1 MPTVTASS
9 GALTL
14 TSRRSGSSWSEAAT
28 TAGMA
33 LSGAIPVNATVTAAT
48 LTAKI
53 TQTPMSGAYLYLNGT
68 AVRTTHGEHAVTVA
82 VSPGADSY
90 AVACAF
96 RGGGTGN
103 TVSSVTFELTLT
115 VAYELNQMPSS
126 FALDRT
132 TVAAGQTIT
141 ATITPYRATYGHQLL
156 CEFNGRQIATAV
168 LQPGVGTAAL
178 TIPTAWLSDIP
189 YAASAACTVTLRCWE
204 GSSTSFFGYSF
215 QTVTFTLPDDAA
227 PEVGTVSVAPLLTV
241 DGATYPEVVSGAYVQ
256 GKSGYSAAISGA
268 SAKYGARIAAYSIS
282 GGGYS
287 GNGATLKSGLLGTAG
302 TQKITFRV
310 TDTRGLSADKTVS
323 ITVLAYTP
331 PRVTELTAWR
341 VNEAGEADGM
351 GTLGKVRWTDAYSE
365 LGGANTLTA
374 KAYIKPVGGTEAELG
389 HVAEGGIALVWSRKA
404 IYLSGPNSGK
414 ETDSANRIADLTYY
428 SVSQYT
434 WNVTP
439 DASVK
444 LMIFSY
450 DAEKQ
455 YLGRSEWVTN
465 GQLTL
470 SAGAVYFRVEASY
483 SDDRAITDD
492 NIATL
497 AAVMKLV
504 DTSAEVWWIA
514 GVDGAKLTLDVT
526 KRYVLRR
533 VLTDAYGAVERSME
547 LPSANFA
554 MHLNAKGNGICFG
567 GASTAE
573 NAVEIAPEYDLVF
586 KGKRYAWMPNVL
598 ESYPVGAI
606 YLSTS
611 NASPAEVFG
620 GTWKQLNDVFLLA
633 GSAKAFPYGSTGGAK
648 EVTLTAAQ
656 MPSHAHQFSRIP
668 IVSNELTTGGNYYAE
683 KSTAVGKLVAQNTE
697 TAGGGKAHTNMPPYL
712 AVYAWERI
720 A

>member
-1 MPTVTASS
+1 MPTVTAGS
-9 GALTL
+9 GALAL

-33 LSGAIPVNATVTAAT
+33 LSGAIPANATVTAAT
-48 LTAKI
+48 LVAKI

-68 AVRTTHGEHAVTVA
+68 AVRTTHGEHEVTVT

-90 AVACAF
+90 AVACVF
-96 RGGGTGN
+96 RGSGTGN
-103 TVSSVTFELTLT
+103 TVSSVVFELTLT

-126 FALDRT
+126 FVLDRT
-132 TVAAGQTIT
+132 TVAAGQTVT

-168 LQPGVGTAAL
+168 LQPGVGTATL
-178 TIPTAWLSDIP
+178 TIPAAWLSDIP
-189 YAASAACTVTLRCWE
+189 YATSAACTVTLRCWE
-204 GSSTSFFGYSF
+204 GSSTSFFGYSS
-215 QTVTFTLPDDAA
+215 QTVTFTLPGDAA

-241 DGATYPEVVSGAYVQ
+241 DGVTYPGVVSGGYVQ
-256 GKSGYSAAISGA
+256 GKSGYSAEISGA
-268 SAKYGARIAAYSIS
+268 SAKYGARITAYSIS

-287 GNGATLKSGLLGTAG
+287 GNGATLKSGLLATAG

-310 TDTRGLSADKTVS
+310 TDSRGLSATKTVN
-323 ITVLAYTP
+323 ITVLAYAP

-341 VNEAGEADGM
+341 VNEAGEADSM
-351 GTLGKVRWTDAYSE
+351 GTLGKARWADAYSA
-365 LGGANTLTA
+365 LDGKNTLTA
-374 KAYIKPVGGTEAELG
+374 KAYIKPVGGTEVELG
-389 HVAEGGIALVWSRKA
+389 HVAEGGIALAWSRKA

-414 ETDSANRIADLTYY
+414 ETDSTNRIADLTYY
-428 SVSQYT
+428 GVSQYT
-434 WNVTP
+434 WSVTP

-444 LMIFSY
+444 LILFSY

-455 YLGRSEWVTN
+455 YLGRSDWVTN

-470 SAGAVYFRVEASY
+470 SAGAVYFRVGAGY
-483 SDDRAITDD
+483 TDDRTITDD
-492 NIATL
+492 NITALT
-497 AAVMKLV
+497 AVIKLV

-514 GVDGAKLTLDVT
+514 GADGAKLTLEVT

-533 VLTDAYGAVERSME
+533 VLTDAYGAVERSVE

-554 MHLNAKGNGICFG
+554 IHLNAKGNGICFG

-573 NAVEIAPEYDLVF
+573 NAVEIAPEYDLAF
-586 KGKRYAWMPNVL
+586 KGKRYTRMPTAL
-598 ESYPVGAI
+598 DSYPVGAI
-606 YLSTS
+606 YLSTV
-611 NASPAEVFG
+611 ATSPAEVFG

-633 GSAKAFPYGSTGGAK
+633 GSAKTFPFGSTGGVK

-656 MPSHAHQFSRIP
+656 MPMHAHQFSRIP
-668 IVSNELTTGGNYYAE
+668 IVSSELTTGGNYYAE
-683 KSTAVGKLVAQNTE
+683 KSTTIGKLVAQNTE

-712 AVYAWERI
+712 AVYVWERI

>member
-1 MPTVTASS
+1 MAKVTGGQGNIS
-9 GALTL
+9 L
-14 TSRRSGSSWSEAAT
+14 TSRRTGNSWSEGRYTAAL
-28 TAGMA
+28 A
-33 LSGAIPVNATVTAAT
+33 LSAQVPWAATVTSAK
-48 LTAKI
+48 LTATV
-53 TQTPMSGAYLYLNGT
+53 TQYPMSGAYIWLNGVK
-68 AVRTTHGEHAVTVA
+68 VRTRGSTVIDVSVAPGADVCTVECVFAGSGTDNVTSVVVFDLALEVTYTAAEQAASAFTLAADTVRAGSSFTVAITPGKSTWGHQVIFDFLGYQTASAVLEAGVTAVTVA
-82 VSPGADSY
+82 VPVGWLA
-90 AVACAF
+90 AI
-96 RGGGTGN
+96 
-103 TVSSVTFELTLT
+103 
-115 VAYELNQMPSS
+115 PSS
-126 FALDRT
+126 AS
-132 TVAAGQTIT
+132 
-141 ATITPYRATYGHQLL
+141 
-156 CEFNGRQIATAV
+156 
-168 LQPGVGTAAL
+168 GVG
-178 TIPTAWLSDIP
+178 
-189 YAASAACTVTLRCWE
+189 TVTLRCWE
-204 GSSTSFFGYSF
+204 GDKTSFFGATTKPL
-215 QTVTFTLPDDAA
+215 TVTAPASAGPD
-227 PEVGTVSVAPLLTV
+227 VGTVSVAPLLTV
-241 DGATYPEVVSGAYVQ
+241 DGVTYPEVVSGAYVQ

-287 GNGATLKSGLLGTAG
+287 GRGATLKSGLLGAAG

-310 TDTRGLSADKTVS
+310 TDSRGLSATKTVN

-351 GTLGKVRWTDAYSE
+351 GTLGKVRWTDAYSA

-414 ETDSANRIADLTYY
+414 ETDSTNRIADLTYY
-428 SVSQYT
+428 SASQYT

-492 NIATL
+492 NIATP
-497 AAVMKLV
+497 AAVIKLV

-514 GVDGAKLTLDVT
+514 GTDGAKLTLDVT

-533 VLTDAYGAVERSME
+533 VLTDAYGTVERSME

-567 GASTAE
+567 GACSE
-573 NAVEIAPEYDLVF
+573 EDAVEIVPEYDLVF
-586 KGKRYAWMPNVL
+586 KGERHTRLWQAL
-598 ESYPVGAI
+598 ELYPVGAI
-606 YLSTS
+606 YLSTV
-611 NASPAEVFG
+611 ATSPAELFG
-620 GTWKQLNDVFLLA
+620 GTWKRLEGRFLLGCSADYPA
-633 GSAKAFPYGSTGGAK
+633 GTAGGAAK
-648 EVTLTAAQ
+648 VTLTVAQ
-656 MPSHAHQFSRIP
+656 MPTHAHQFSRIP